1 VLSTTTAEEERTAST
16 AASPAG
22 NRDVCPV
29 DPAADPEADPPAD
42 PEADPPADPEAD
54 PPADPEAE
62 PPVDPEVDP
71 SADPEVDP
79 PVDPEAE
86 LAGPPVTGAG
96 PDVAP
101 LAWADPLL
109 LTRLPQRRRKR
120 RWRV

>member
-1 VLSTTTAEEERTAST
+1 MLSTTTAEEERTAST

-29 DPAADPEADPPAD
+29 DPAAD

>member
-22 NRDVCPV
+22 NREACPV
-29 DPAADPEADPPAD
+29 DPTADPGAGPPVDPEADPPVD
-42 PEADPPADPEAD
+42 PEADP
-54 PPADPEAE
+54 
-62 PPVDPEVDP
+62 
-71 SADPEVDP
+71 S
-79 PVDPEAE
+79 VDPEAE
-86 LAGPPVTGAG
+86 LAGPPVTGAD